1 MNIFCRE
8 TKVEGREPDARR
20 GFTLIEIMVALA
32 IFLMVI
38 GVIYATWALVM
49 RATQVG
55 QSAAAQ
61 AQRQRVALNTIEDA
75 LMCCQ
80 SFQASQQ
87 YYSFICAG
95 GDAPVLSFA
104 SRLPA
109 GFPRNTKF
117 GGFDLRRVTFSLEA
131 DNENFG
137 GKDLVLRQNPVLMD
151 MDEGEQ
157 KTPLVLLRNVKLF
170 DVECYDTNQNEWV
183 TDWDNTNAIPPVIRI
198 GIAFG
203 ANENAGGSGDTIS
216 VVRSYTMPAA
226 MMPAAVQMGGQ
237 GGFGNNLNGGQLRI
251 PGH

>member
-1 MNIFCRE
+1 MKSFHSKKNS
-8 TKVEGREPDARR
+8 RR
-20 GFTLIEIMVALA
+20 RAFTLIEIMVALA

-117 GGFDLRRVTFSLEA
+117 EGHDLRRITFSLEA

-203 ANENAGGSGDTIS
+203 ANENAGNSGDTVS

-237 GGFGNNLNGGQLRI
+237 GGFGNNPNGGQLRV